1 MPLGRLPDNLIEPRT
16 SSLTRVNEDDVSSD
30 VIFNNVTRNYRA
42 EELVEGSVFAPQ
54 NDSMSQASFL
64 TESSAYSSGASWNN
78 TSHSENDVIT
88 TMEPIAT
95 SRDFAQVPLRLNP
108 SLTRPNRSSIGS
120 IREISNNCP
129 DISSSAN
136 SQGFM
141 LTLQS
146 QLVESYRTIERLTA
160 ENESLKFKCSTL
172 LSRLSDTERN
182 YNEKFSECEDLKR
195 MLERGNSARENDEY
209 CARENGDHCKNNSD
223 GATGSTS
230 SDSDLSQHGFKQFC
244 EHLSKEIS
252 EENALEMQEILRV
265 SGRTLTAS
273 AFNGSHVTVSLDVCV
288 RLIIC

>member
-1 MPLGRLPDNLIEPRT
+1 MPLSRLPDNLIEPRT
-16 SSLTRVNEDDVSSD
+16 SSFTRVNEDDVSSD
-30 VIFNNVTRNYRA
+30 VMFNNVNRNYRA
-42 EELVEGSVFAPQ
+42 EESVEGSVFASQ

-64 TESSAYSSGASWNN
+64 TESSAYSSGVSWNN

-88 TMEPIAT
+88 TGEHIAT
-95 SRDFAQVPLRLNP
+95 SRDFAQVPLRLNS

-129 DISSSAN
+129 DITSSGN

-146 QLVESYRTIERLTA
+146 QLVESYRTIERLTT

-172 LSRLSDTERN
+172 LNRLCDTERN

-195 MLERGNSARENDEY
+195 LLERGTSARENDES
-209 CARENGDHCKNNSD
+209 CARENGDHCKNNCD

-230 SDSDLSQHGFKQFC
+230 WDSDLSTHGFKQFC

-252 EENALEMQEILRV
+252 EENTLEMQEILRV
-265 SGRTLTAS
+265 SGHRADS
-273 AFNGSHVTVSLDVCV
+273 VGG
-288 RLIIC
+288 RR